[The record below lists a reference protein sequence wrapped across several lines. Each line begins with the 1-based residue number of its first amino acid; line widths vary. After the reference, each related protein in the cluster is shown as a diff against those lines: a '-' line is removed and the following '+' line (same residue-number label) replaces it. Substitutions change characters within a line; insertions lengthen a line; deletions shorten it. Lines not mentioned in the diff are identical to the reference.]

1 MDRRTTKTTPR
12 RDLKSMN
19 TRTPPHNK
27 KENIFSRRLNDK
39 ETTQDDNK
47 KYGRFKR
54 GFAQMKPW
62 DKAKIQDK
70 KHDHATAKHD
80 KPRQQWPRNPI
91 KTKDDKTN
99 NACYNCGSLDH
110 FSRNCP
116 KPRQNKTFVRA
127 ARSAHEGS
135 DKERQEDHLTNE
147 DDDSDKLSSISEGNE
162 GQSPDERIE
171 IEVPMEN
178 EYYKEDGNEN
188 MFGMRTYDSTETSGV
203 VKYDPEDEYITATV
217 VFPLKGNE
225 TPNKVKTRK
234 HKLIPSWK
242 TRMRP
247 KYSEEDKRCLATWV
261 EINDLKAWTL
271 WDSGSTT
278 TRITPSFAE
287 IARIPV
293 DELKDPHVLQLG
305 TVGSRSE
312 IKYGTDVNISI
323 EGIKMPI
330 YVDIANFDRYEMIIG
345 TPFMRR
351 NQVVLDFKNN
361 EVVINRKQIP
371 AVTVSAKEAEMFA
384 RRQRTTDKK
393 AE

>member
-1 MDRRTTKTTPR
+1 M
-12 RDLKSMN
+12 
-19 TRTPPHNK
+19 
-27 KENIFSRRLNDK
+27 
-39 ETTQDDNK
+39 
-47 KYGRFKR
+47 
-54 GFAQMKPW
+54 
-62 DKAKIQDK
+62 
-70 KHDHATAKHD
+70 
-80 KPRQQWPRNPI
+80 
-91 KTKDDKTN
+91 
-99 NACYNCGSLDH
+99 DH

-135 DKERQEDHLTNE
+135 DEERQEDHLTNK
-147 DDDSDKLSSISEGNE
+147 DDDSDKLSSISEGDE

-178 EYYKEDGNEN
+178 EYYEEDGNEN

-225 TPNKVKTRK
+225 TPNEVKTRK
-234 HKLIPSWK
+234 HKLIPSRK

-278 TRITPSFAE
+278 TGITPSFAE

-312 IKYGTDVNISI
+312 IKYRTDVNISI

-361 EVVINRKQIP
+361 EVVINGKRIP
-371 AVTVSAKEAEMFA
+371 AVMVSAKEAEMFA
-384 RRQRTTDKK
+384 
-393 AE
+393 